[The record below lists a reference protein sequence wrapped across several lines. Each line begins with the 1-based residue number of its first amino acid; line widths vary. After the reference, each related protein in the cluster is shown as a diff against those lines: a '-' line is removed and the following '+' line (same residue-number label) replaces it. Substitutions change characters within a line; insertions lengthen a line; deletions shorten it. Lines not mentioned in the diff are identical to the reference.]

1 MSPKGIAVSV
11 IDNVLPSASRRNFLK
26 TATYGAAAA
35 VVRPA
40 WARVIGANDRINVA
54 MIGIGGRGSLLLDMV
69 LEHRKSKQ
77 DIEIVALCD
86 VYQKRLNKASGLVP
100 GAKLYTHHQEVL
112 ERSDIDA
119 VFIATPDHWHA
130 PITLAAMESGK
141 DVYVEKPMT
150 HTLEE
155 AKVVARKAKELNRV
169 IQVGVQG
176 LSWNRWHKIR
186 QIIQSGMI
194 GQVVAVQ
201 GTYSRNDT
209 AGDWNWPI
217 DPGAGPDATGDNH
230 IDWKQWLGAAPQIP
244 FNADR
249 FFRFRKYWDY
259 SGGIATDLHYH
270 IVAPFHL
277 AIANDFPIRTVGM
290 GGLWVYNDGR
300 QTPDTF
306 LTAAD
311 YPLKYSMTI
320 QSSQV
325 NEHGPRT
332 VLRGTKATIY
342 LSDEWEG
349 PPSRQYDYADI
360 IPESPY
366 VSEFAAKHGNDMVRV
381 EGVGN
386 EGDQLHVDNFL
397 QCVRTRQQP
406 NCPVDMGYKV
416 MATIDLSVR
425 SYRNGRVYYFDPEN
439 ERVFEKDQS

>member
-1 MSPKGIAVSV
+1 MDPV
-11 IDNVLPSASRRNFLK
+11 NELPSVVTRRNFLK
-26 TATYGAAAA
+26 AAGYGAAAVA
-35 VVRPA
+35 VTPA

-54 MIGIGGRGSLLLDMV
+54 IIGLGLRGSDHLNLL
-69 LEHRKSKQ
+69 LEHRKHKQ

-86 VYQKRLNKASGLVP
+86 VYQKRLNAASKLVP
-100 GAKLYTHHQEVL
+100 GAKTYTHHEDVL
-112 ERSDIDA
+112 QRPDIDA
-119 VFIATPDHWHA
+119 VFIATPDHWHT
-130 PITLAAMESGK
+130 PMILAAINSGK

-150 HTLEE
+150 HTVEE
-155 AKVVARKAKELNRV
+155 SKEVAHRAKQLDRV

-176 LSWNRWHKIR
+176 LSWRRWHKIR
-186 QIIQSGMI
+186 GIIQSGMI

-201 GTYSRNDT
+201 GTYSRNDP

-217 DPGAGPDATGDNH
+217 DPAAGPDATGEEH
-230 IDWKQWLGAAPQIP
+230 IDWKQWLGSAPQIP

-277 AIANDFPIRTVGM
+277 AIANDFPIRSAGM

-300 QTPDTF
+300 ETPDTF

-311 YPLKYSMTI
+311 YPSKYSMTI

-332 VLRGTKATIY
+332 MVRGTKATIH

-366 VSEFAAKHGNDMVRV
+366 VTEFVKKYGNDIVRV
-381 EGVGN
+381 DNVGN
-386 EGDQLHVDNFL
+386 DGDLLHVDNFL
-397 QCVRTRQQP
+397 DCVRTRKQP
-406 NCPVDMGYKV
+406 NCPVDLGYKV

-425 SYRNGRVYYFDPEN
+425 SYRNGAIYYFDPLKQ
-439 ERVFEKDQS
+439 RVYEKGQA

>member
-1 MSPKGIAVSV
+1 MDPV
-11 IDNVLPSASRRNFLK
+11 NELPSVVTRRNFLK
-26 TATYGAAAA
+26 AAGYGAAAVA
-35 VVRPA
+35 ATPA

-54 MIGIGGRGSLLLDMV
+54 IIGLGLRGSDHLNLL
-69 LEHRKSKQ
+69 LEHRKHKQ

-86 VYQKRLNKASGLVP
+86 VYQKRLNVASKLVP
-100 GAKLYTHHQEVL
+100 GAKTYTHHEGVL
-112 ERSDIDA
+112 QRPDIDA

-130 PITLAAMESGK
+130 PMVLAAINSGK

-150 HTLEE
+150 HTVEE
-155 AKVVARKAKELNRV
+155 SKEVAHRAKQLDRV

-176 LSWNRWHKIR
+176 LSWRRWHKIR
-186 QIIQSGMI
+186 EVIQSGMI

-201 GTYSRNDT
+201 GTYSRNDP

-217 DPGAGPDATGDNH
+217 DPAAGPDATGEEH
-230 IDWKQWLGAAPQIP
+230 IDWKQWLGSAPQIP

-277 AIANDFPIRTVGM
+277 AIANDFPIRSAGM

-300 QTPDTF
+300 ETPDTF

-311 YPLKYSMTI
+311 YPSKYSMTI

-332 VLRGTKATIY
+332 MVRGTKATIH

-366 VSEFAAKHGNDMVRV
+366 VTEFVKKYGNDIVRV
-381 EGVGN
+381 NNVGN
-386 EGDQLHVDNFL
+386 DGDLLHVDNFL
-397 QCVRTRQQP
+397 DCVRTRKQP
-406 NCPVDMGYKV
+406 NCPVDLGYKV
-416 MATIDLSVR
+416 MVTIDLSVR
-425 SYRNGRVYYFDPEN
+425 SYRNGAIYYFDPLKQ
-439 ERVFEKDQS
+439 RVYEKGQA